1 MTNKTT
7 RIAAM
12 ALALMTTT
20 VFAQEATAQS
30 TKNNAKSKTTT
41 SVVTNESGTTKTT
54 TTTVTTT
61 TSGDTTVTSTVN
73 STTLN
78 LSVDDL
84 AKLLETAANSVLNN
98 SEQIKSSLSAA
109 KDTTVAKGSEA
120 LRQIIKVDAATAKE
134 IMSAIGIVADSVAT
148 ASKGAIAAGSAATK
162 TIADDLS
169 KKITEGAKA
178 MQEEAEKMSQAQ
190 ADSLKNALGAARNAI
205 DAWIS
210 DLDKKTSTKTT
221 K

>member
-12 ALALMTTT
+12 ALALMATT

-148 ASKGAIAAGSAATK
+148 ASKGALATGSAAAK

-169 KKITEGAKA
+169 KKISEGAKA
-178 MQEEAEKMSQAQ
+178 MQEETKKMSQAQ